1 MLEGNLL
8 NDENARPCELNER
21 PNDADRAR
29 FGFKHPVPT
38 ASTKLRAPALPVPK
52 LTPPGTSEP
61 APHSRS
67 MERLASA
74 APPGPLEHSRSMERL
89 ASVAPL
95 RPTSVATAAA
105 DIEDPAK
112 LLSVVDEQ
120 LGDQEAD
127 LALVRQKMR
136 SGRYDFKDQIEELKS
151 QVTPLKTALSERVR
165 RERAMRDGLVKH
177 VDGICRMVSSID
189 AQLAEQ
195 RRAHEDK
202 LGKERERHARE
213 SADWKAK
220 EVDIEKIWQNRERLQ
235 KQGFAEREAKTK
247 QIHDEEISEWAR
259 RLQANKDD
267 NKRRSDEAAAKLE
280 SAIAESNQKIE
291 KREAEH
297 AMELAERD
305 LRAAQREEELELRLS
320 QQVTQSN
327 KNLEDLRSALTQ
339 EFDSERQQM
348 QLREGELRDQLVQ
361 SANEAELREQELD
374 AEHAQRENHL
384 RATASQR
391 EAELQAEIKRALAA
405 ASQREQELEG
415 KHSKAMQEAK
425 VLQAKQ
431 KAELQAE
438 VAQAVADAE
447 GRQRDLEARFKQR
460 EAELEAELS
469 RITAEAKC
477 REQSLDAEHGAAL
490 SQAASEFA
498 RREADIHVQLD
509 KVKTDARRREQ
520 ELELERT
527 SKLEQ
532 LEAQFREHEREMMV
546 DAATKLTQAES
557 RAQQREHELVAKL
570 EQQTVQSQ
578 QRASELKMELE
589 ASASSARSREH
600 ELSVDLRG
608 AEVRAQKLREDLD
621 FARDQERKLQ
631 QEVLEASNKLRRVEV
646 ELATEKSFRDH
657 ETSAKAALHAEHM
670 ALVNAEAQQRAA
682 LQELQT
688 QLSAAKAGSAELQ
701 RELRTSEADREKLRD
716 AVAEEQSN
724 LQIRAEELVQVSRRL
739 AGTLEE
745 LATANAELTTLREKT
760 KRLSIGRR
768 ELEIEYTS
776 YKENHC
782 TSNAAQMEAIT
793 ELKVTVD
800 KLNQKVDS
808 TQMEL
813 GAKSTESAQHLSSLR
828 HLQEQLVLAE
838 ASRRELHNAIQE
850 LRGNIRVLCRIRPG
864 SPGTASSLTVEEN
877 KVALAHSGET
887 YPFSFDK
894 VFNPS
899 MGQED
904 VFTEVSGL
912 IQSALDG
919 YKVCI
924 FAYGQTG
931 SGKTYTMQGGSEPS
945 SWGLIP
951 RSLRQIFAV
960 SNEMRAKGWQWT
972 LRASFME
979 VYNEVLRDLI
989 RDDSAAANHRTGS
1002 PGASTQLY
1010 HTIKHDADWGMTVT
1024 NMTCVPVDSM
1034 EEINSLI
1041 ARAAKSR
1048 AVGSTDMN
1056 SVSSRSHSIF
1066 SLYLSGSNT
1075 NLDTELRGALHLVDL
1090 AGSERLDKSGAVGD
1104 RLKETQNINRSLSS
1118 LADVFAAKAEGRSH
1132 VPFRNSKL
1140 THLMEPCLSG
1150 HGKTLMAVNIGPETD
1165 NSHETLCSL
1174 RFASQV
1180 SQCTTGGKPKRSAK
1194 TLAKPSSSSAAVSS
1208 SNRRGGC

>member
-877 KVALAHSGET
+877 KV
-887 YPFSFDK
+887 
-894 VFNPS
+894 
-899 MGQED
+899 
-904 VFTEVSGL
+904 
-912 IQSALDG
+912 
-919 YKVCI
+919 CI